1 MPRLKFLSKPL
12 AKIRQHRHET
22 KAALLTT
29 EFGWH
34 YKFDLRSNITVQ
46 KRRCFFLLFLKDGLR
61 KFYD

>member
-34 YKFDLRSNITVQ
+34 TSSTRDRTPLCRKGVAFFCSSSKTV
-46 KRRCFFLLFLKDGLR
+46 
-61 KFYD
+61 